1 MKRLLVTT
9 AQEDSWNVSEPTI
22 FLGEWCKKSNRQ
34 HVWSSIDSEVV
45 RPYGLD
51 PKQRILDTDEMH
63 KLYDTLIR
71 ELSVK
76 LNDFH
81 NKNYS
86 VRYWTILIGPWLG
99 SFVMVVMNRYKAL
112 EVAIDNFDISKTIL
126 INQKGFSLTKN
137 DYSDFREAIN
147 SDLWNNALY
156 VEILK
161 NIKNIK
167 SQNIE
172 ILIKNTKSANFSN
185 HKNIKFNF
193 KSSLKKSALRVSNFL
208 QFLSRN
214 TDAFIVNSYLPI
226 IDEIKLKL
234 LLGQFPIIWKSP
246 KIDSNYFRDV
256 ELNRNDFLLEFQ
268 NFNGIEREL
277 KRLINKLIPKIYIEG
292 YEFMCREANNLKWP
306 SNPKFIFTSNN
317 FTADELFKFWVG
329 LKVEEGAS
337 YYVGQHGANYGTSY
351 ESKNWTELNTA
362 DRFYSWGWKDMY
374 KDVNTIPAFNFKII
388 NNLNCRYKKNG
399 KLLLVER
406 SPGTRDGPRD
416 RFYESLIVHEGMVE
430 LYKLLHTT
438 IQQKSLVRLHHRST
452 TLTSWQQ
459 KYKPINIDSGKGG
472 FNKLISQSRLVVFNY
487 DSAGLL
493 ELLAMNVPVICFW
506 KGGFSHLLPVS
517 KKYYDLLKDSGIFY
531 DNSEKVANH
540 INLHWE
546 DVDSWWLS
554 PEVQSARLE
563 FCKQYS
569 RVIDNPIVSLK
580 KLLVD

>member
-9 AQEDSWNVSEPTI
+9 SHEDSWDLSEPTV
-22 FLGEWCKKSNRQ
+22 FLGEWCKKNNRR
-34 HVWSSIDSEVV
+34 HVWSSIDSEVAS
-45 RPYGLD
+45 PYGLD
-51 PKQRILDTDEMH
+51 PRQRISDADEKH
-63 KLYDTLIR
+63 KLYNILIK
-71 ELSVK
+71 ELSCK

-81 NKNYS
+81 KKNHS
-86 VRYWTILIGPWLG
+86 VRYWTILIGPWLD
-99 SFVMVVMNRYKAL
+99 SFMMVVMNRYKAL
-112 EVAIDNFDISKTIL
+112 EVAIDHFDISKTIL

-156 VEILK
+156 IDILK
-161 NIKNIK
+161 NMK
-167 SQNIE
+167 SQNVE
-172 ILIKNTKSANFSN
+172 ILIKDTDNASFSN
-185 HKNIKFNF
+185 HNNIKFNF
-193 KSSLKKSALRVSNFL
+193 KSSLKALALKISNFL

-214 TDAFIVNSYLPI
+214 TDAFIVSSYLPI

-292 YEFMCREANNLKWP
+292 YEFMCRETNNLKWP
-306 SNPKFIFTSNN
+306 SNPKFIYTSNN

-329 LKVEEGAS
+329 FKVEEGVP
-337 YYVGQHGANYGTSY
+337 YYVGQHGANYGTHY
-351 ESKNWTELNTA
+351 ESKHWPELNTA
-362 DRFYSWGWKDMY
+362 DRFYSWGWKDIY
-374 KDVNTIPAFNFKII
+374 EDINTIPAFNFKII
-388 NNLNCRYKKNG
+388 NKLRYSYKKSG

-406 SPGTRDGPRD
+406 SPGTRDGVRD
-416 RFYESLIVHEGMVE
+416 RFYESLISHGGMVE
-430 LYKLLHTT
+430 LYGLLPKI
-438 IQQKSLVRLHHRST
+438 IQNQSLVRLHHRSSKS
-452 TLTSWQQ
+452 TSWQQ
-459 KYKPINIDSGKGG
+459 KHKSVNIDLGKGDL
-472 FNKLISQSRLVVFNY
+472 NKLISQSRLVVFNY
-487 DSAGLL
+487 DSSGLL

-506 KGGFSHLLPVS
+506 RGGFDHLLPAS
-517 KKYYDLLKDSGIFY
+517 KIYYKLLKDSAILF
-531 DNSEKVANH
+531 DSSEKVANH

-580 KLLVD
+580 NLLVD